1 MAAANTDKLK
11 KYKSLFS
18 TTLSTGIGTGTGD
31 TITPASVSG
40 LPTDTAITLTFD
52 RVDSGGVATPTKMER
67 IVGVISG
74 GNFTSYVRGV
84 DGTTEQ
90 AHTAGAVIEMIWNAD
105 DWNDAV
111 DWGLVQHNQDGTH
124 GAITSTNASMVTAS
138 MVTPTIN
145 AGKFITSI
153 NDANGN
159 EVIKTPATTSA
170 VNEVTIT
177 NSATGNAVQVS
188 ATGGDTNI
196 SLNLV
201 SKGSGTVQ
209 VNGVAISTT
218 TDGWTAAG
226 ETWTYASASTFT
238 ISGVDVTAKYTK
250 GTRLKFT
257 QTTVKYAVVVA
268 SSFSTNTTVTIAVN
282 TDYTLAN
289 AAITDNYFSYQASPV
304 GYPVAFNVTVTNGLE
319 SKISMIGRELTIYGW
334 SYLLQ
339 AAGGSTTV
347 EKTITHGFTFASVP
361 IVVAE
366 LIGIKYTSAPTTI
379 SDLTTT
385 VTGDGL
391 YKNFALSG
399 ITTTVFKAHSGQT
412 GNSGADTYRGFS
424 WMVKGV
430 L

>member
-1 MAAANTDKLK
+1 MPAGITDKLR

-18 TTLSTGIGTGTGD
+18 TTLSTSIGTGTSD
-31 TITPASVSG
+31 TITPASVTG

-52 RVDSGGVATPTKMER
+52 RVDSGGVATPTKLER
-67 IVGVISG
+67 IRGIISG
-74 GNFTSYVRGV
+74 GNFTAYVRGK

-105 DWNDAV
+105 DLNDMV
-111 DWGLVQHNQDGTH
+111 DWANTQHNQDGTH

-170 VNEVTIT
+170 VNEVTVT

-188 ATGGDTNI
+188 ATGGDTDI

-201 SKGSGTVQ
+201 SKGAGTVQ
-209 VNGVAISTT
+209 VNGTAIVTSMGV
-218 TDGWTAAG
+218 DGWISAN
-226 ETWTYASASTFT
+226 ETWTYASASTIT
-238 ISGVDVTAKYTK
+238 VPSGAAAKYAK
-250 GTRLKFT
+250 GDRIKFT
-257 QTTVKYAVVVA
+257 QTTVKYGVIVAVA
-268 SSFSTNTTVTIAVN
+268 DTLLTIAVN
-282 TDYTLAN
+282 TDYTVAN
-289 AAITDNYFSYQASPV
+289 AAITDNYYSHQASPV

-334 SYLLQ
+334 GYLLQ

-347 EKTITHGFTFASVP
+347 EKTVTHGFTFASVP

-424 WMVKGV
+424 WIVKGV

>member
-111 DWGLVQHNQDGTH
+111 DWALTQHNQDGTH

-145 AGKFITSI
+145 TGKFITSI

-159 EVIKTPATTSA
+159 EVIKIPATTSA
-170 VNEVTIT
+170 VNEITVT
-177 NSATGNAVQVS
+177 NAATGNSPSVS
-188 ATGGDTNI
+188 ATGGDD
-196 SLNLV
+196 NLDLLLV
-201 SKGSGTVQ
+201 AKGTGV
-209 VNGVAISTT
+209 VKAGGVAVSTAVKATGAEIT
-218 TDGWTAAG
+218 TGTDDAKFA
-226 ETWTYASASTFT
+226 
-238 ISGVDVTAKYTK
+238 TAKALADA
-250 GTRLKFT
+250 GVNTRLKSKTISITRDGTAASGDVSYTGIGFT
-257 QTTVKYAVVVA
+257 PTSIECVMSINGTSYWSKGHGDSARSADCIYGNGAGNVFGSGGYLIQYSNQATFAQSAVVK
-268 SSFSTNTTVTIAVN
+268 
-282 TDYTLAN
+282 
-289 AAITDNYFSYQASPV
+289 SYDAD
-304 GYPVAFNVTVTNGLE
+304 
-319 SKISMIGRELTIYGW
+319 
-334 SYLLQ
+334 
-339 AAGGSTTV
+339 
-347 EKTITHGFTFASVP
+347 GFTLTYTKTGSPSANTM
-361 IVVAE
+361 
-366 LIGIKYTSAPTTI
+366 LIYAIC
-379 SDLTTT
+379 
-385 VTGDGL
+385 
-391 YKNFALSG
+391 
-399 ITTTVFKAHSGQT
+399 
-412 GNSGADTYRGFS
+412 YR
-424 WMVKGV
+424 
-430 L
+430 